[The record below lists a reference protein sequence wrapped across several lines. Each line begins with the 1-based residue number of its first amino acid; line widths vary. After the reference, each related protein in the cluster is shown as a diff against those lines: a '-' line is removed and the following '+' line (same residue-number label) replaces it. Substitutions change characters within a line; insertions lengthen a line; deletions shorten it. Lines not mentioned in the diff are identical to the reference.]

1 MRFIQKKNNFE
12 DNINVNYNNNNENN
26 NINIVN
32 NIISNDTDKEN
43 NNNINNDINNSN
55 NNNSNNSNNNN
66 NNNNNNYKLD
76 YFDSVI
82 SLMQG
87 CCYYNIKKFNNSI
100 MKFRACIESNMYY
113 EYSLWNLYLIYK
125 QQDNNEAQM
134 EILFILIQKIIYQ
147 KGRIIQDIPI
157 NLVFLRM
164 FQLLCETQYEE
175 DIMDYINSISF
186 KKDILFKI
194 SNKNDDV
201 SILYLFRN
209 VLRYLIDNKNIE
221 KALDIFIIII
231 SNEPYDIIGSI
242 YYSEI
247 LIYYQNNLKLLNKGI
262 RILENIK
269 NYINFVNSS
278 SNKSFLKENDEAI
291 FSNEL
296 ISTLIKN
303 RNESQNEIE
312 IQNSNDK
319 YDISVEFEKE
329 NIEKDYGII
338 YKYMKMDKILC
349 KDFCDNLANQNY
361 ILSIVHW
368 HLSYSYYTLG
378 KLRQA
383 FNSSKVAYLLRP
395 NDITITYNYCILALK
410 IYGINTF
417 EKIAYEWK
425 ECRNIN
431 KNLETANEIRY
442 KNLDYWMDEI
452 IKHHHV

>member
-1 MRFIQKKNNFE
+1 
-12 DNINVNYNNNNENN
+12 
-26 NINIVN
+26 
-32 NIISNDTDKEN
+32 
-43 NNNINNDINNSN
+43 
-55 NNNSNNSNNNN
+55 
-66 NNNNNNYKLD
+66 
-76 YFDSVI
+76 
-82 SLMQG
+82 
-87 CCYYNIKKFNNSI
+87 
-100 MKFRACIESNMYY
+100 
-113 EYSLWNLYLIYK
+113 
-125 QQDNNEAQM
+125 
-134 EILFILIQKIIYQ
+134 
-147 KGRIIQDIPI
+147 
-157 NLVFLRM
+157 M

-247 LIYYQNNLKLLNKGI
+247 LIYYQNNLKLLHKGI

-278 SNKSFLKENDEAI
+278 SNKNFLKENDEAI

-361 ILSIVHW
+361 ILVNIEKKIFFFFFFFFFFF
-368 HLSYSYYTLG
+368 L
-378 KLRQA
+378 
-383 FNSSKVAYLLRP
+383 
-395 NDITITYNYCILALK
+395 NYFHFHMYI
-410 IYGINTF
+410 
-417 EKIAYEWK
+417 
-425 ECRNIN
+425 
-431 KNLETANEIRY
+431 KNN
-442 KNLDYWMDEI
+442 
-452 IKHHHV
+452 